1 MNENYIVACADDFI
15 KKLEDMKITTSK
27 IEDIENKRN
36 EVIGEN
42 GKLKNFVK
50 DCNSLKALYEPK
62 GDKLNNVEKQLKNV
76 LEIINDNICKWNKQV
91 EKDAKG
97 IKFVKKHEKY
107 FMVMIF
113 GPVKAGKSTLGNFFA
128 GDTYR
133 KAKFESKFK
142 QYQKPSIE
150 IEELARV
157 VNQQNNNESFGVGI
171 LDTTGNMQYFTLLGL
186 RWMDTPGLG
195 ALGKDSDKRNMDEMV
210 NEYISYADMC
220 IFLTNSSEPGLA
232 KELEYMEKITRD
244 EQESLILITKSD
256 TICRDSK
263 SDKYKQK
270 ISKEDTERKQQE
282 NYVLT
287 TLKKDYPNININKC
301 KVISISTEIAK
312 KAIEENDTEMFKS
325 SNIDKLMKALEDVC
339 ENAALR
345 KMKRPKQS
353 FNNFINMIIEG
364 EYVGKNKENNE
375 SIFKGID
382 GLKSELDKISK
393 FAQEYKN
400 KISEKENSI
409 LMMAQ
414 KKIEGEI
421 NSELRKLSDSVR
433 KNNEV
438 VEQNEILKIVN
449 NIINK
454 NLDYEINNALKNI
467 IDNYRNQQ
475 INIKNVNFETGSL
488 ENKKDIVTTKYTV
501 IESEVR
507 APDGIWE
514 NVRSF
519 FGKVYYRRVSRE
531 RQYNRE
537 IVLGTNIDEIT
548 NKVIE
553 GTKKESEKI
562 IHEEL
567 SKFQQNY
574 FAPQEAYVKEMNKLL
589 NNFKQDLLSMKF

>member
-1 MNENYIVACADDFI
+1 MNENYIAACADDFI

-133 KAKFESKFK
+133 KANFESKFK

-232 KELEYMEKITRD
+232 KELEYMEKITRN
-244 EQESLILITKSD
+244 EQEALILITKSD

-287 TLKKDYPNININKC
+287 TLKKDYPNININNC

-345 KMKRPKQS
+345 KMKRTKQS